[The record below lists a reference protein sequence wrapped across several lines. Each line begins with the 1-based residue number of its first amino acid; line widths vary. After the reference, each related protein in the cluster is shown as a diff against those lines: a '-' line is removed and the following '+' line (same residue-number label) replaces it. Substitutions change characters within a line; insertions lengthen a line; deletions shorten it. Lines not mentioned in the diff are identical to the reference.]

1 MKKNITAEKNLH
13 LKGKIKI
20 VKCRINLIGQ
30 HLKAPP
36 TQDVKKNESEWE
48 TDGKNLM
55 KNMSKIEFG
64 IIFFK
69 IKDKVWINSVR

>member
-1 MKKNITAEKNLH
+1 M
-13 LKGKIKI
+13 
-20 VKCRINLIGQ
+20 IGQ

-55 KNMSKIEFG
+55 KKMSKIEFG

-69 IKDKVWINSVR
+69 IKDKVWTNSVR